1 MYTGLLNKYTG
12 LYLLRPKFSLWYI
25 MALFIWRVITPYV
38 KRIPHYILVSIA
50 AGLLIGCSNMPNNF
64 LSIPRVLVFYPF
76 FLAGMNFDR
85 ALVSKLRT
93 RAKKTFAA
101 ISFAAFTAFLAL
113 MPTLRSCSVKIF
125 YGRYN
130 YDFLGQTVTEG
141 MLIRILCYGVGFL
154 LTYALI
160 CLVPEKKTPFSY
172 LGERT
177 MAIYL
182 FHGLL
187 YSYIKSTTDWL
198 QNVNTIAES
207 LLLLTV
213 CIFLSFAFSIPQL
226 TTFTNQLANIHL
238 PKITLPKKRV
248 PNTRQPFI
256 SNHLLKVLYG
266 VKI

>member
-1 MYTGLLNKYTG
+1 MYTELLNKDTG

-38 KRIPHYILVSIA
+38 KRIPHYMLVSIV

-93 RAKKTFAA
+93 PAKKTIAA

-113 MPTLRSCSVKIF
+113 APALRSCSVKIF

-207 LLLLTV
+207 LLLLTA
-213 CIFLSFAFSIPQL
+213 CIALSFAFAIPQL
-226 TTFTNQLANIHL
+226 TAFTNQLANIQL
-238 PKITLPKKRV
+238 PKIYLPKKRV